1 MHGFKRQKIEL
12 HAAFHSWI
20 ARPLNKR
27 FRCKPSRVCKPL
39 MVTADFSGPRPF
51 TGTMRMVCEFLR
63 RKEVIQPQVPLRL
76 PCYDFIPVTSYTLGP
91 YPLAVGTGTSGA
103 TGFHDVTGGVYKT
116 RERIHGAVDDAPLL
130 AIPTSWRRV
139 AASNPNWAQF
149 YRFPPPRGIGSH
161 CTGHCSTCAAQ
172 GVRAILT

>member
-1 MHGFKRQKIEL
+1 MLIRSSAFARKEKEKRRRRSSACRSLTGFFCSKKRSIRSK
-12 HAAFHSWI
+12 
-20 ARPLNKR
+20 
-27 FRCKPSRVCKPL
+27 
-39 MVTADFSGPRPF
+39 
-51 TGTMRMVCEFLR
+51 LR
-63 RKEVIQPQVPLRL
+63 EVLYLRKEVIQPQVPLRL
-76 PCYDFIPVTSYTLGP
+76 PCYDFIPVTSHTLGP
-91 YPLAVGTGTSGA
+91 CLLAVDTGTSGE

-161 CTGHCSTCAAQ
+161 CTGHCSTCAAL

>member
-1 MHGFKRQKIEL
+1 MPLQASLLISVLGVSPCRLTTPEPFNGL
-12 HAAFHSWI
+12 G
-20 ARPLNKR
+20 ARP
-27 FRCKPSRVCKPL
+27 F
-39 MVTADFSGPRPF
+39 A
-51 TGTMRMVCEFLR
+51 GTLRSVCEFLR

-76 PCYDFIPVTSYTLGP
+76 PCYDFIPVTSYTLGL
-91 YPLAVGTGTSGA
+91 YPLAVGTSTSGA

-149 YRFPPPRGIGSH
+149 YRFPPPRGLGSH

>member
-1 MHGFKRQKIEL
+1 MHGLPFKGLPVPFQAPLLISVSGVMNL
-12 HAAFHSWI
+12 FITTPFAI
-20 ARPLNKR
+20 AG
-27 FRCKPSRVCKPL
+27 
-39 MVTADFSGPRPF
+39 SGARPF

-76 PCYDFIPVTSYTLGP
+76 PCYDFIPVTSFTLGS
-91 YPLAVGTGTSGA
+91 YDTSGA

-139 AASNPNWAQF
+139 AASNPN
-149 YRFPPPRGIGSH
+149 
-161 CTGHCSTCAAQ
+161 
-172 GVRAILT
+172 

>member
-1 MHGFKRQKIEL
+1 MDRSTTSPLSKSLLSFQLAGIS
-12 HAAFHSWI
+12 AFSF
-20 ARPLNKR
+20 PN
-27 FRCKPSRVCKPL
+27 
-39 MVTADFSGPRPF
+39 FSFSSGGPRPSA
-51 TGTMRMVCEFLR
+51 GTVRTVCGFLR

-91 YPLAVGTGTSGA
+91 CPLAVDTGTSGA

-161 CTGHCSTCAAQ
+161 CAGHCSTCAAQ

>member
-1 MHGFKRQKIEL
+1 MSAIDLCRPGEGVE
-12 HAAFHSWI
+12 AF
-20 ARPLNKR
+20 L
-27 FRCKPSRVCKPL
+27 L
-39 MVTADFSGPRPF
+39 
-51 TGTMRMVCEFLR
+51 

-139 AASNPNWAQF
+139 AASNPN
-149 YRFPPPRGIGSH
+149 
-161 CTGHCSTCAAQ
+161 
-172 GVRAILT
+172 